1 MQTIN
6 YIKSIIE
13 NPKID
18 YTETLKDYFK
28 NETKSTKIAAFINAT
43 NEGIITSIF
52 QSNQELWLD
61 FDKSDWIE
69 ILKTTNRTSVS
80 EVFDVKLINTNCFDD
95 LKLLNKYLKINPFE
109 LLFEAKDTIAK
120 ENMLNCFKFGM
131 QFSGLFFEDE
141 VFFKETYDDF
151 WNISYNKLKEYSHD
165 LITQGCEKRIDTPEE
180 LYSWLEEK
188 IKIV

>member
-28 NETKSTKIAAFINAT
+28 NETKSIKIETFINAT
-43 NEGIITSIF
+43 KEGIITSIF
-52 QSNQELWLD
+52 QSNQELWID
-61 FDKSDWIE
+61 FDKSDWIAV
-69 ILKTTNRTSVS
+69 LKSVDRIDMP
-80 EVFDVKLINTNCFDD
+80 ETFDIKLINTNCFDD

-120 ENMLNCFKFGM
+120 EHIIDCFKFGM

-141 VFFKETYDDF
+141 AFFKETYDDF
-151 WNISYNKLKEYSHD
+151 WNISYSELKEYSQN
-165 LITQGCEKRIDTPEE
+165 LITDGCKKRLDTPEE
-180 LYSWLEEK
+180 LSSWLEEK
-188 IKIV
+188 IKTI